1 MLDLDNVKSHLRV
14 DGNIEDYLIEDLM
27 ATATAA
33 VASHLDNS
41 TVVLDTT
48 APAPVKAAALL
59 LVADLY
65 ENRSASTE
73 RPLHR
78 NETFERLLQPYRT
91 LTA

>member
-1 MLDLDNVKSHLRV
+1 MLDLDDVKLHLRV
-14 DGNIEDYLIEDLM
+14 DATTEDDLIEGLM

-33 VASHLDNS
+33 VASHLDNI
-41 TVVLDTT
+41 TLVLDTT

-78 NETFERLLQPYRT
+78 NATFEALLQPYRVM
-91 LTA
+91 TA

>member
-1 MLDLDNVKSHLRV
+1 MLDLDDVKLHLRV
-14 DGNIEDYLIEDLM
+14 DATTEDDLIEGLM

-41 TVVLDTT
+41 TLVLDTT

-78 NETFERLLQPYRT
+78 NDTFERLLQPYRVM
-91 LTA
+91 TA

>member
-1 MLDLDNVKSHLRV
+1 MLDLDAVRLHLRV
-14 DGNIEDYLIEDLM
+14 DATTEDDLIEGLM

-33 VASHLDNS
+33 VASHLDLPIEQMTT
-41 TVVLDTT
+41 TV
-48 APAPVKAAALL
+48 PSPIKAAALL

-78 NETFERLLQPYRT
+78 NETYERLLQPYRVM
-91 LTA
+91 TA

>member
-1 MLDLDNVKSHLRV
+1 MLDLDAVKLHLRV
-14 DGNIEDYLIEDLM
+14 DATTEDDLIEGLM

-33 VASHLDNS
+33 VASHLDSS
-41 TVVLDTT
+41 TLVLDTT

-65 ENRSASTE
+65 ENRNLQTE

-78 NETFERLLQPYRT
+78 NETYERLLQPYRVM
-91 LTA
+91 TA

>member
-1 MLDLDNVKSHLRV
+1 MLDLDDVKLHLRV
-14 DGNIEDYLIEDLM
+14 DGYAEDNLIEGLM

-41 TVVLDTT
+41 TLVLDTT
-48 APAPVKAAALL
+48 APAPIKAAALL
-59 LVADLY
+59 LLTDLY

-78 NETFERLLQPYRT
+78 NDTFERLLQPYRVM
-91 LTA
+91 TA